1 MQVIFRKDRTTK
13 EIVAFLPECPVNY
26 GNIMSYMHIGQPD
39 EASLSYYHTTEKP
52 TTEEFLPLLGELQK
66 IYDDE
71 DLQVKHKLNYDLL
84 KKSWR

>member
-1 MQVIFRKDRTTK
+1 MQVIFRKDKTTK

-26 GNIMSYMHIGQPD
+26 GNIMSYMHIGQHN
-39 EASLSYYHTTEKP
+39 EASLKYYHTTEKAYA
-52 TTEEFLPLLGELQK
+52 EEFIPLLGELQK

-71 DLQVKHKLNYDLL
+71 DLQVKHRLNYDLL